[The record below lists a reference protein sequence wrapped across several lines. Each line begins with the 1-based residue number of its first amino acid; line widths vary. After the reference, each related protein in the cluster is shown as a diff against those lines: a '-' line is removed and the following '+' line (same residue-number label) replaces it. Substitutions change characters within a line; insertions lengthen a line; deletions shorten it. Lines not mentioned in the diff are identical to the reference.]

1 MSQEKRAEAAQKIA
15 DKLFAAEAALDQ
27 AITSNAAV
35 MAELMTAIQ
44 PGALTVFHCQEP
56 LEQATE
62 VAALLTKGRRQIGS
76 VHRALEATHRQI
88 GLGPSAF
95 GPIGKPPA
103 GEPLREVSSAQVRD
117 AAA

>member
-1 MSQEKRAEAAQKIA
+1 MSHEKRAEAAQKIA
-15 DKLFAAEAALDQ
+15 ETLFEAEAALDR

-35 MAELMTAIQ
+35 MSELMTAIA

-62 VAALLTKGRRQIGS
+62 AAALLTQTRRQIGA
-76 VHRALEATHRQI
+76 VHRALEVTHRQI

-95 GPIGKPPA
+95 GPIGKPPTGETD
-103 GEPLREVSSAQVRD
+103 GEPVRLHQV
-117 AAA
+117 A